1 MLTDPI
7 SDYLT
12 ILRNAIKA
20 KHLIV
25 SIPQSNIKK
34 EITKVLYSKGYIK
47 NYKFENK
54 SKTNGVIKVVLKY
67 SKENQDSAIVS
78 IKRVSR
84 PGLRKYVKRKN
95 VPKVLNGL
103 GILILSTSKGI
114 ITDKEARVM
123 NIGGEILC
131 YVY

>member
-1 MLTDPI
+1 M
-7 SDYLT
+7 
-12 ILRNAIKA
+12 
-20 KHLIV
+20 
-25 SIPQSNIKK
+25 
-34 EITKVLYSKGYIK
+34 G
-47 NYKFENK
+47 FENK

>member
-34 EITKVLYSKGYIK
+34 EITKVLYSKGQVGNVYVLTVTK
-47 NYKFENK
+47 TTTK
-54 SKTNGVIKVVLKY
+54 SN
-67 SKENQDSAIVS
+67 N
-78 IKRVSR
+78 
-84 PGLRKYVKRKN
+84 
-95 VPKVLNGL
+95 
-103 GILILSTSKGI
+103 
-114 ITDKEARVM
+114 
-123 NIGGEILC
+123 
-131 YVY
+131 

>member
-20 KHLIV
+20 KHLVV
-25 SIPQSNIKK
+25 SITQSNIKK

-47 NYKFENK
+47 NYKFDKK
-54 SKTNGVIKVVLKY
+54 SKINGVIKIVLKY
-67 SKENQDSAIVS
+67 NKETQDPAIVS
-78 IKRVSR
+78 IKRVSK
-84 PGLRKYVKRKN
+84 PGLRKYVKKKN

-103 GILILSTSKGI
+103 GIVILSTSKGI

>member
-1 MLTDPI
+1 M
-7 SDYLT
+7 
-12 ILRNAIKA
+12 
-20 KHLIV
+20 
-25 SIPQSNIKK
+25 QKK
-34 EITKVLYSKGYIK
+34 K
-47 NYKFENK
+47 
-54 SKTNGVIKVVLKY
+54 
-67 SKENQDSAIVS
+67 
-78 IKRVSR
+78 
-84 PGLRKYVKRKN
+84 KYVKRKN